1 MGRKTRR
8 KLDRNELREEALR
21 PCPTLGYDRD
31 TLASHLIRREAFSL
45 AESQLRRAI
54 WLNPY
59 EPRFKEHLAWAL
71 FMQGRHAEARAWV
84 QQALEGQPDSANARE
99 ILALLD
105 ETIPPRGAE

>member
-59 EPRFKEHLAWAL
+59 EAHFKIRLAWCL
-71 FMQGRHAEARAWV
+71 LKQGREADAREWIAKALAQKPDDAEALRIRR
-84 QQALEGQPDSANARE
+84 LLSANA
-99 ILALLD
+99 
-105 ETIPPRGAE
+105 